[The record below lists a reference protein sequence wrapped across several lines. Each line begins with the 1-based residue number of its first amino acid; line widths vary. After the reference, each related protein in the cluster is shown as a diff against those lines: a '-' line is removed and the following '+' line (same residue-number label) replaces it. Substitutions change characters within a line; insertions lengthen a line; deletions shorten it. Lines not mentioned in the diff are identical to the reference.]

1 MNIRTQ
7 QLDHQRHR
15 RRVRNERQERLL
27 LQQAGPQIEMIVF
40 FLLEH
45 LGFIEK
51 RSRPPVTSF
60 DQSLDSLFVDCV
72 THYEEP
78 VLVERLSLRFC

>member
-1 MNIRTQ
+1 
-7 QLDHQRHR
+7 
-15 RRVRNERQERLL
+15 
-27 LQQAGPQIEMIVF
+27 MIVF
-40 FLLEH
+40 FLLGH

-72 THYEEP
+72 AHYEQP